1 MILFPS
7 KMKIEHKFICS
18 EKKCMQLHRECGE
31 ATKELLNV
39 AAEREV
45 HYICY
50 LIQSYSNKVSPALFL
65 ST

>member
-39 AAEREV
+39 AVEREV
-45 HYICY
+45 R
-50 LIQSYSNKVSPALFL
+50 LLFD
-65 ST
+65 TIIFQ